1 MNDLSINDNMNSEG
15 PVYGETD
22 MANILP
28 FSPADRNGPSG
39 GDVSKNVFGLTRN
52 LGQLFGADWDGELDA
67 ESAGAAIYVMQ
78 ELSRCL
84 DYVGHLTS
92 VLNNALSTDK
102 PDVQIRAA
110 NVLAKLKGVDV
121 RPLIPVLTHAVSS
134 DDVVC
139 RRIAAETIGH
149 VGPDASQLL
158 TIVLRDSDPMVT
170 HLGLSTVQ
178 LMGPEAACTTNA
190 LIEILVT
197 EDGPET
203 DEIPQINQRMDACDA
218 LRSIGQG
225 ASEAIP
231 HLLSVI
237 NNRGSSRDDEMWLQ
251 IRAAHAHFVIS
262 GEIETC
268 FQIALS
274 MLDHESSETGFDET
288 MIDTTF
294 WLKELACDVLAEM
307 GPSAEAAI
315 PRLQRCLVED
325 PNEVV
330 RRAAQR
336 TLAAI
341 LQNGRKI

>member
-1 MNDLSINDNMNSEG
+1 MNSEESE
-15 PVYGETD
+15 YGVTD
-22 MANILP
+22 IGNILP

-39 GDVSKNVFGLTRN
+39 GDVSKQVFGLTSN
-52 LGQLFGADWDGELDA
+52 LGQLFGSDWNGELDP
-67 ESAGAAIYVMQ
+67 ESASAAVYVMQ

-84 DYVGHLTS
+84 DYIGNVSAEL
-92 VLNNALSTDK
+92 VQALSSK
-102 PDVQIRAA
+102 ELDVRINAA
-110 NVLAKLKGVDV
+110 HVLAKLKGVDV
-121 RPLIPVLTHAVSS
+121 TPLLPVLTQAVSS

-158 TIVLRDSDPMVT
+158 AIVLRDPDPMVT
-170 HLGLSTVQ
+170 HFGLSAVQ
-178 LMGPEAACTTNA
+178 LMGLNAACSTTA

-237 NNRGSSRDDEMWLQ
+237 ANTESSRDDEMWLRL
-251 IRAAHAHFVIS
+251 RAAHAHFAIS
-262 GEIETC
+262 GEIEPCLRTA
-268 FQIALS
+268 ISL
-274 MLDHESSETGFDET
+274 LDHISTEKFSVETTF
-288 MIDTTF
+288 DTTF
-294 WLKELACDVLAEM
+294 WLRELACDVIAEI
-307 GPSAEAAI
+307 GPTAGTAS

-325 PNEVV
+325 PNELV
-330 RRAAQR
+330 RRSAQKA
-336 TLAAI
+336 LAVI
-341 LQNGRKI
+341 LHNGNEI